1 MFIKT
6 FMKCSTMPTNLS
18 MMAARAAF
26 IIMAA
31 VTIGVSASASSSYEP
46 THKFNNNGLYASVIH
61 ASSTTAYEQPPYGEG
76 THYVEPNIIKSTDPT
91 SYKDYTYE
99 GMGMRNIFDRRE
111 GGGQASE
118 VHVSVHLFKA
128 NYSHEQGKKTIEIFV
143 HNEFTLRDAAKEV
156 EKYAPAVGRMP
167 WIFIAGLGQVW
178 IMRGDELWGG
188 GTLHSPHIL
197 IHTGYYAIQYDQLG
211 IMEETLLHEAVHA
224 VLDERIY
231 KDPAWYA
238 AVEKDGRFISTYAR
252 RHPQREDAAETILL
266 CLALSRP
273 ERLTSADL
281 RTIVRTVPNRCQYY
295 YARIQGYAFSFSELL
310 NESIIGASLVDS
322 TATSGMFSMNSGG
335 GGGGGLFVGVV
346 AIVAVVVGAVGL
358 LLARKKG
365 EHDGYEEILLK
376 HKQTNNSL
384 I

>member
-6 FMKCSTMPTNLS
+6 FMKFSTMPTNLS

-31 VTIGVSASASSSYEP
+31 VTIGVSASTSSPYEP
-46 THKFNNNGLYASVIH
+46 TRKFNNNGLSASVIR
-61 ASSTTAYEQPPYGEG
+61 ASSTTTYEQPPYSG
-76 THYVEPNIIKSTDPT
+76 TIFVEPNIVKSTDPT
-91 SYKDYTYE
+91 LYKDYTYK

-111 GGGQASE
+111 GSF
-118 VHVSVHLFKA
+118 VYVSVHLFKA
-128 NYSHEQGKKTIEIFV
+128 NYSHEQGKTTVEVFV
-143 HNEFTLRDAAKEV
+143 HNEFTFHDAAKEV
-156 EKYAPAVGRMP
+156 EKYAPVVGQMP
-167 WIFIAGLGQVW
+167 WTFIAGLGQVW
-178 IMRGDELWGG
+178 IMKGDESWGG
-188 GTLHSPHIL
+188 GTYFSPHVL
-197 IHTGYYAIQYDQLG
+197 IHTGSYAIQYDQQG
-211 IMEETLLHEAVHA
+211 IMEETLIHEAVHA
-224 VLDERIY
+224 VLDDRIY
-231 KDPAWYA
+231 KDPAWYD
-238 AVEKDGRFISTYAR
+238 AVKKDGRFISTYAR
-252 RHPQREDAAETILL
+252 DYPRREDAAETILL
-266 CLALSRP
+266 CFALSRP